1 MFQRLREAREN
12 EGGFT
17 LIELLVVII
26 IIAILAAI
34 AIPVFLK
41 QREKGW
47 KSQTESAAKNAATA
61 MESWGTENGGD
72 YTGACGGALATSCGA
87 FTTALP
93 GADNKLDD
101 NGLKMAPDVSLDVI
115 EAETTGY
122 CLHATHDNLSSYNVY
137 FTSASGAPSTTACTA
152 ATQ

>member
-1 MFQRLREAREN
+1 MFQRLRDKREN

-34 AIPVFLK
+34 AIPVFLR

-47 KSQTESAAKNAATA
+47 KAQTESAVKNAATA

-72 YTGACGGALATSCGA
+72 YTCG
-87 FTTALP
+87 TA
-93 GADNKLDD
+93 AECSTKMTE
-101 NGLKMAPDVSLDVI
+101 NGLKTAPDVTVTVI
-115 EAETTGY
+115 SANNTGY
-122 CLHATHDNLSSYNVY
+122 CLRGTHTDLGAAAVFAVY
-137 FTSASGAPSTTACTA
+137 YDSDVGAPKTVENAAPAGDICT
-152 ATQ
+152 

>member
-1 MFQRLREAREN
+1 MFQRLREAREK
-12 EGGFT
+12 ESGFT

-47 KSQTESAAKNAATA
+47 KSQAESAVKNAATA

-72 YTGACGGALATSCGA
+72 YTGACGAATDTSCVA
-87 FTTALP
+87 FDTTAT
-93 GADNKLDD
+93 NKLTD
-101 NGLKMAPDVSLDVI
+101 NGLQMAPDVNLAVI
-115 EAETTGY
+115 EASTTGY
-122 CLHATHDNLSSYNVY
+122 CLHATHDSISSYNVY
-137 FTSASGAPSTTACTA
+137 FSSGTGAPSTTACSA
-152 ATQ
+152 SSQ

>member
-1 MFQRLREAREN
+1 MFQRLREARER

-47 KSQTESAAKNAATA
+47 KSQTESGVKNAATA

-72 YTGACGGALATSCGA
+72 YTCGA
-87 FTTALP
+87 TCAT
-93 GADNKLDD
+93 KLTD
-101 NGLKMAPDVSLDVI
+101 NGLKVAPDVTVTVVS
-115 EAETTGY
+115 ANSAGY
-122 CLHATHDNLSSYNVY
+122 CLKGTHSDLGADTVFAVY
-137 FTSASGAPSTTACTA
+137 YDSDVGAPKTVVNGAPAASICT
-152 ATQ
+152 